1 MKRSIQTLISA
12 GFAGLI
18 LAVAPQSGAAQ
29 QRSGVDIWSQSC
41 NRCHRPQPPN
51 RYTADQWETIM
62 EHMRHQARLTSNE
75 ADAVLAFLK
84 SGARQL
90 AQTPSEAAQVAVADS
105 VRVPGNE
112 LTPAQ
117 RARAARY
124 LAQLRAQE
132 RPKNR

>member
-18 LAVAPQSGAAQ
+18 LAVAPQSGTAQ

-51 RYTADQWETIM
+51 RYTADQWETIV
-62 EHMRHQARLTSNE
+62 EHMRQQARLTSDD

-90 AQTPSEAAQVAVADS
+90 AEAPSETARVAVADS
-105 VRVPGNE
+105 LQAPDNE

-117 RARAARY
+117 RARVARY
-124 LAQLRAQE
+124 LAQVRAQE
-132 RPKNR
+132 RPKGK